1 MAQKTRKTGIF
12 QAILLILNI
21 LAAMALILAYVA
33 QYVSPTAFWYLAFFG
48 LAYPVIAM
56 INVFFIL
63 LWILLWRKFVWLS
76 LITLLI
82 GWNHLTS
89 HIQLF
94 GGKDQCPSGTFGV
107 LSYNI
112 HRFAFQNKGYISQEH
127 VDSITNYINGLE
139 PDVIC
144 FQEYYAKS
152 PGGGKQEIE
161 KMMLALQ
168 CKDYYFDPYYHRG
181 RKMEGLM
188 IFSKYPIINKGNFYY
203 RVKKEYA
210 IFADIAR
217 EHDTIRVFN
226 VHLESIRFVDEDYA
240 YVEDITGNNSET
252 TTSWLK
258 GAEKIGRKLVDA
270 FRKRSYQA
278 EMLRA
283 HIDSSD
289 YPVIVCGDFND
300 SPDSYAYR
308 KISGELNDAFRKSG
322 KGFLS
327 STYRG
332 RMPSYRIDYILYDD
346 YFSSCVYRRG
356 NLKHSDHFPVFAR
369 MMNAKK

>member
-1 MAQKTRKTGIF
+1 
-12 QAILLILNI
+12 
-21 LAAMALILAYVA
+21 
-33 QYVSPTAFWYLAFFG
+33 
-48 LAYPVIAM
+48 
-56 INVFFIL
+56 
-63 LWILLWRKFVWLS
+63 
-76 LITLLI
+76 
-82 GWNHLTS
+82 
-89 HIQLF
+89 
-94 GGKDQCPSGTFGV
+94 
-107 LSYNI
+107 
-112 HRFAFQNKGYISQEH
+112 
-127 VDSITNYINGLE
+127 
-139 PDVIC
+139 
-144 FQEYYAKS
+144 
-152 PGGGKQEIE
+152 
-161 KMMLALQ
+161 
-168 CKDYYFDPYYHRG
+168 
-181 RKMEGLM
+181 
-188 IFSKYPIINKGNFYY
+188 
-203 RVKKEYA
+203 
-210 IFADIAR
+210 
-217 EHDTIRVFN
+217 
-226 VHLESIRFVDEDYA
+226 LESIRFVDEDYA